1 MHPST
6 FPPRIPAV
14 SRFSGTHF
22 AAHSRHA
29 SQHIPATHP
38 SSFPFS
44 GTHFDRLSVAHFAAH
59 SCHASQ
65 HIPATHP
72 SSFPLFWHALR
83 QAHCNTFCS
92 DSSLFSGTHFD
103 RLNVTLFAQTHPVF
117 LARTSTGSM

>member
-14 SRFSGTHF
+14 SR
-22 AAHSRHA
+22 
-29 SQHIPATHP
+29 
-38 SSFPFS
+38 FS

-72 SSFPLFWHALR
+72 SSFPLFLHALR
-83 QAHCNTFCS
+83 QAQCNTFCT
-92 DSSLFSGTHFD
+92 DSS
-103 RLNVTLFAQTHPVF
+103 QF
-117 LARTSTGSM
+117 LARILQHIPATHPSTFLPPIPAHSHHASQHIPATHPSTFPPRIPAP

>member
-14 SRFSGTHF
+14 SR
-22 AAHSRHA
+22 
-29 SQHIPATHP
+29 
-38 SSFPFS
+38 FS

-72 SSFPLFWHALR
+72 SSFPFFWHA
-83 QAHCNTFCS
+83 FCS
-92 DSSLFSGTHFD
+92 TFPQRISAHSCHVSEQLPDFFQA
-103 RLNVTLFAQTHPVF
+103 RLPAQTTTFSITF
-117 LARTSTGSM
+117 LSSC